1 MAAPSREST
10 GRLVTDSTFTLPYA
24 YPSSADYSIESQF
37 DDVPGPY
44 RRQRGTRASTTFG
57 NSTREDYASYLRS
70 IGGGGARC
78 SFDPGHPSWCGVN
91 PGPERYED
99 GRGFPRGPPFF
110 HGQEAA
116 ARFQNSTEDSEGP
129 RREVLAERYCWV
141 CSGGTV
147 RKNPLTLCRR
157 KRNDKRP
164 RRVDGPAIVRYA
176 SAKIRKIGC
185 LASTI
190 IPQNLPCGRT

>member
-99 GRGFPRGPPFF
+99 GRGFPVARPSFMDKKPP
-110 HGQEAA
+110 
-116 ARFQNSTEDSEGP
+116 RDSKTLQKTLRALGEKCWPNATVGSCLLYTSPSP
-129 RREVLAERYCWV
+129 R
-141 CSGGTV
+141 
-147 RKNPLTLCRR
+147 
-157 KRNDKRP
+157 D
-164 RRVDGPAIVRYA
+164 
-176 SAKIRKIGC
+176 
-185 LASTI
+185 
-190 IPQNLPCGRT
+190 